1 MDLSLSFGGDTI
13 IQVNEAVLHL
23 LNEKKEDIVGKR
35 IFEIQDPFIHD
46 LPVEFNRKDTVN
58 ASESITEKVSNIR
71 GERYHFRIKR
81 VPTEFEDGF
90 QGFTFIIENITA
102 GKKYQDML
110 EINEAKYRGLV
121 RSSGEAIIG
130 TTMEGRIVSWNPAA
144 ERLYGYT

>member
-1 MDLSLSFGGDTI
+1 M
-13 IQVNEAVLHL
+13 
-23 LNEKKEDIVGKR
+23 
-35 IFEIQDPFIHD
+35 
-46 LPVEFNRKDTVN
+46 
-58 ASESITEKVSNIR
+58 
-71 GERYHFRIKR
+71 
-81 VPTEFEDGF
+81 PTEFEDGF